1 MVLTMAS
8 LLAHLVPPIRFEA
21 RDQFLNLRWHRCSIV
36 LCATH
41 GRFPRGVLS
50 KCLALFLLEGSL
62 AVRSEMLGPLA
73 RDRDL
78 IGALVGHLNLTPNV
92 RAKRATTAWRA
103 GQQAQNGP

>member
-8 LLAHLVPPIRFEA
+8 LLAHLVPPIQFEA

-36 LCATH
+36 LCATR

-50 KCLALFLLEGSL
+50 KCLALCLPEGSL

-73 RDRDL
+73 RDCDL

-92 RAKRATTAWRA
+92 RAKPDGTVRRDGSA
-103 GQQAQNGP
+103 